1 MKIITVGIVED
12 IEAARHNI
20 ENLLLQSK
28 EFKLSGS
35 FDNAEDAVEYFTH
48 QSVDVIIMDIN
59 LPGMSGIECV
69 RQIKDKHPETQ
80 ILMFTIFED
89 NERIFEALRAGANG
103 YLVKRTLPEK
113 ILESIKELHEG
124 GAPMS
129 AMIAKKVVSSFQS
142 RDKSD
147 FNLTETEYKI
157 LQMLSKGFL
166 YKEVS
171 TKIEISEASLRKKIH
186 QIYEKLHVNNRT
198 EALNKVYGM
207 QNRK

>member
-1 MKIITVGIVED
+1 MEKIITVGIVED
-12 IEAARHNI
+12 IEAARINI
-20 ENLLLQSK
+20 EQLLLNSS

-35 FDNAEDAVEYFTH
+35 FDNAEDAVEYFVT
-48 QSVDVIIMDIN
+48 QPVDVIIMDIN

-69 RQIKDKHPETQ
+69 RQIKDKQPGTQ

-89 NERIFEALRAGANG
+89 SERIFEALRAGANG
-103 YLVKRTLPEK
+103 YLVKRTEPNKL
-113 ILESIKELHEG
+113 LEALKELYEG

-142 RDKSD
+142 QEKSN
-147 FNLTETEYKI
+147 FNLTDTENKI
-157 LQMLSKGFL
+157 LQLLSKGFL

-171 TKIEISEASLRKKIH
+171 SKLEISEASIRKRIH
-186 QIYEKLHVNNRT
+186 QIYEKLHVSNRT

-207 QNRK
+207 F